1 MLLKGFSSEMAHDKK
16 GWISVVQEFF
26 ASITERFI
34 LAGGLGY
41 HSRGF
46 RYFPDYSWFPKMLSL
61 MSFGNSWGNSYIPCL

>member
-1 MLLKGFSSEMAHDKK
+1 MLLKGFSSEMAHYKK

-41 HSRGF
+41 HSREF
-46 RYFPDYSWFPKMLSL
+46 RYFPDYS
-61 MSFGNSWGNSYIPCL
+61 